1 MRFSRVSLILAAAS
15 TIIPSVSAWGAVGH
29 EIIATVAQMHLHP
42 SVMPILCDI
51 LNYKGNCHLAP
62 VAAWADRI
70 RGLPQYRWTGPL
82 HYIGATDD
90 YPSETCAFPGE
101 RGWEGRRN
109 INVLSGIRNTTNTL
123 ESYMGLRKAGLTTEN
138 DEDAAQVALK
148 FLIHFV
154 GDMHMPLHLTGRD
167 RGGNGIKVSFD
178 SRVTNLHSL
187 WDGLLIAKRIRT
199 IPSNYTRPL
208 PLPDV
213 ESQLRGTIYDP
224 YIRRVVW
231 EGITGKYE
239 DELDSWLTCPAE
251 PSVQPLQTHWEQWL
265 SWTFGRRIGSWIVGS
280 HLTDGG
286 LNTDDETLCPY
297 HWATPIH
304 ALNCQIVFPKA
315 LDEPPYNHVSFSGST
330 DDHACNSSNQSL
342 EVHWL
347 SRPRKN
353 PYLELDTPEYSGA
366 IENAWIVEK
375 LMSQGG
381 IRLAAVLNWLFA
393 DMDDSTPLNRT
404 YIL

>member
-1 MRFSRVSLILAAAS
+1 MSEESNCFI
-15 TIIPSVSAWGAVGH
+15 GH

-178 SRVTNLHSL
+178 SRVTSQLFPLLSFLVLIICDRPSLPVGRPPHSQKNSHNTL
-187 WDGLLIAKRIRT
+187 QLYS
-199 IPSNYTRPL
+199 PSATSRRRESASGHHLRPL
-208 PLPDV
+208 YPSCCLGRHHGQV
-213 ESQLRGTIYDP
+213 RGRARLVAYVS
-224 YIRRVVW
+224 RRTL
-231 EGITGKYE
+231 GPTPANSLGTMAI
-239 DELDSWLTCPAE
+239 LDFWA
-251 PSVQPLQTHWEQWL
+251 
-265 SWTFGRRIGSWIVGS
+265 S
-280 HLTDGG
+280 HR
-286 LNTDDETLCPY
+286 
-297 HWATPIH
+297 
-304 ALNCQIVFPKA
+304 V
-315 LDEPPYNHVSFSGST
+315 LDCGVSSYRWGFE
-330 DDHACNSSNQSL
+330 H
-342 EVHWL
+342 
-347 SRPRKN
+347 R
-353 PYLELDTPEYSGA
+353 
-366 IENAWIVEK
+366 
-375 LMSQGG
+375 
-381 IRLAAVLNWLFA
+381 
-393 DMDDSTPLNRT
+393 
-404 YIL
+404 